1 MKKYTPLRYPLLEQE
16 KEIKK
21 LKEIIHKL
29 KIENNKFKA
38 ENKTLKKENEESKDK
53 NKCEQSPFIR
63 EDFEN
68 WRRIIRDNL
77 N

>member
-1 MKKYTPLRYPLLEQE
+1 MKIYTPLRYPFLEQK

-29 KIENNKFKA
+29 NA
-38 ENKTLKKENEESKDK
+38 ENKALKEENKELKNKDEGDKEN
-53 NKCEQSPFIR
+53 PHIR

-68 WRRIIRDNL
+68 WRHLIRDNY
-77 N
+77 